1 MTTMKHAS
9 ARAINGESALHGPRG
24 NSGLRG
30 VVRHS
35 ARIQGGNWN
44 RQEFRP
50 TGHVYDEAE
59 CQISIA
65 EFMTGQ
71 ERNENL
77 E

>member
-1 MTTMKHAS
+1 MKHAS
-9 ARAINGESALHGPRG
+9 ARAINRESALHGPRAIPVCAVSYG
-24 NSGLRG
+24 IRHESKAAIGTGRSFGLPG
-30 VVRHS
+30 MF
-35 ARIQGGNWN
+35 I
-44 RQEFRP
+44 
-50 TGHVYDEAE
+50 DEAE